1 MGKAFKKNKY
11 DSVINR
17 TIYNYFLDRARE
29 FRYLLYEYKTC
40 TELDKRR
47 ELREKK
53 QHLISVLD
61 KALGLN
67 KNCLSNSLGIPYA
80 ELKNYPHL
88 LNIKAKQ
95 KHLIRSIA

>member
-1 MGKAFKKNKY
+1 MSNQFKKNKY

-40 TELDKRR
+40 TELNRRR
-47 ELREKK
+47 ELRKRK
-53 QHLISVLD
+53 QYLISVLD
-61 KALGLN
+61 NAWNLN
-67 KNCLSNSLGIPYA
+67 KNSLNISLGIPYA

-95 KHLIRSIA
+95 QHLIRSIA